1 MAAVS
6 SVVDGRHTHRST
18 VAVRTADGRRTLTFS
33 EQRDRHYHITVCAF
47 KAWQVGIKLN
57 EGE

>member
-33 EQRDRHYHITVCAF
+33 EQRGGHYHITVCAF
-47 KAWQVGIKLN
+47 KAWQTDN
-57 EGE
+57 